1 MPKLQEFSTT
11 LATEKLVRVFSTSL
25 RGYKKNGKE
34 TNKEEAITMQCL
46 TIHSLVQQYNTT
58 ISHLRSTFLS
68 ANLPPHLG

>member
-11 LATEKLVRVFSTSL
+11 LATEKLVMVFSTSL

-46 TIHSLVQQYNTT
+46 TIHSLV
-58 ISHLRSTFLS
+58 H
-68 ANLPPHLG
+68 